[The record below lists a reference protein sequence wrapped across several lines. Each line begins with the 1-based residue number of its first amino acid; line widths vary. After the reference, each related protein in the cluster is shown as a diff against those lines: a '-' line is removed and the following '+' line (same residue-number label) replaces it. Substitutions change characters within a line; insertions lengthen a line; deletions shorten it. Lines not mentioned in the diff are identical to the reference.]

1 MKLEILKG
9 SENYTCQ
16 VIKLPKKIPLQG
28 LDNLVEVNYQGNS
41 CLVSKNSE
49 EEILYL
55 FFPAECK
62 LNPEFL
68 AFNNL
73 YRHSELNENKTQKG
87 FFEDSGR
94 VKAIKFKGIISS
106 GFIIPL
112 DSLLFGKLNPVE
124 VYDLTIGDEF
134 NSIHGIEICSKYL
147 KPVDKKP
154 GMSNPKTKV
163 VDSIVESKFV
173 PEHMD
178 TSHLLKNVHKLNLND
193 YVAITYKLHGTSARF
208 YNTLV
213 QRPLS
218 IKDKVAKFFGVKV
231 EESQY
236 DYVSASRRVVKSVGF
251 EALPNKNHFFTSGDL
266 WSEVGKEYFANNLN
280 KGEAVYCE
288 IIGKTYSG
296 EAIQH
301 GYTYQL
307 EKPKVY
313 IYRISNINEQGI
325 EIDLSYHQMKE
336 RAFQL
341 GIAVCPEYFYGTLG
355 DFILKHDSMILADK
369 GIEQCLNDIFYN
381 KLLEKPSILDNN
393 VTEEGFC
400 IRVDKYPKPDIY
412 KIKSKLFLLHEGH
425 LLDKEVVDIETT
437 EAS

>member
-1 MKLEILKG
+1 MGKLEIIKG

-16 VIKLPKKIPLQG
+16 VIKLPKKIPVQG

-41 CLVSKNSE
+41 CLVSKDSSE
-49 EEILYL
+49 DIPYL

-62 LNPEFL
+62 INSKFL
-68 AFNNL
+68 SLNNL
-73 YRHSELNENKTQKG
+73 YRHSDLNSDKTKKG

-112 DSLLFGKLNPVE
+112 ISLDYINNNLK
-124 VYDLTIGDEF
+124 IGDEF
-134 NSIHGIEICSKYL
+134 NSIDDIELCTKYV

-154 GMSNPKTKV
+154 GMSNPKTKMI
-163 VDSIVESKFV
+163 DSIVESKFV

-193 YVAITYKLHGTSARF
+193 YIAITYKLHGTSARF

-218 IKDKVAKFFGVKV
+218 VKDKIAKFFGVKV
-231 EESQY
+231 EETQY
-236 DYVSASRRVVKSVGF
+236 DYISASRRVIKSVGF
-251 EALPNKNHFFTSGDL
+251 ETLPNKNHFFTSGDL
-266 WSEVGKEYFANNLN
+266 WSEVGKEFFEGNLN
-280 KGEAVYCE
+280 KGEAIYCE

-336 RAFQL
+336 RANQL
-341 GIAVCPEYFYGTLG
+341 GIEVCPELFYGKLQ
-355 DFILKHDSMILADK
+355 DFIFEYGDTS
-369 GIEQCLNDIFYN
+369 EQEFNLEKQLNDIFYN

-393 VTEEGFC
+393 VIEEGFC
-400 IRVDKYPKPDIY
+400 IRIDQYPKPDIY

-425 LLDKEVVDIETT
+425 VLDKQLIDT
-437 EAS
+437 ESNENN